1 MTLEPSNSAAYRQ
14 FLMKFI
20 SLSSFWFPFQSLST
34 SRINISIWET
44 AHLPLPKPNIN
55 LNLLSIDCCWI
66 RGGVGG
72 QLPKYWYWSN
82 ISNISLAHDRQK
94 KVIVVVYYSSQSDNG
109 PLQGSSS
116 LDIKNSSSWDE
127 LF

>member
-66 RGGVGG
+66 RGGVDG
-72 QLPKYWYWSN
+72 QLPRYWYWSN

-109 PLQGSSS
+109 PLLIPTPPVGMNFFKTFSMA
-116 LDIKNSSSWDE
+116 
-127 LF
+127 

>member
-1 MTLEPSNSAAYRQ
+1 MTLEPSNSAAHRQ
-14 FLMKFI
+14 LLMKFI
-20 SLSSFWFPFQSLST
+20 SLSSFWFRFQSLST

-72 QLPKYWYWSN
+72 QLPRYWYWSN
-82 ISNISLAHDRQK
+82 ISNISLAHDWQK